1 MRPPQPAEDKDN
13 ERQDR
18 RSGYGHR
25 HRIYI
30 SAGIVITLLLIML
43 LYFKLGLLGLGGE
56 EPDLCVERNRYGCVY
71 GDYRR
76 LPMKDETLRRPD
88 TAAIPAGNAFPWSEA
103 RLRIFFCREARL
115 YFDPCA
121 DVSFK
126 AAGPF
131 DTQLSRV

>member
-18 RSGYGHR
+18 RSGYGRR

-56 EPDLCVERNRYGCVY
+56 ERDLCVERNRYGCVY

-76 LPMKDETLRRPD
+76 LPMKDRNTEAPGHRGDPGWECISLVR
-88 TAAIPAGNAFPWSEA
+88 SEIA
-103 RLRIFFCREARL
+103 HLL
-115 YFDPCA
+115 
-121 DVSFK
+121 
-126 AAGPF
+126 
-131 DTQLSRV
+131 LSRGALIF